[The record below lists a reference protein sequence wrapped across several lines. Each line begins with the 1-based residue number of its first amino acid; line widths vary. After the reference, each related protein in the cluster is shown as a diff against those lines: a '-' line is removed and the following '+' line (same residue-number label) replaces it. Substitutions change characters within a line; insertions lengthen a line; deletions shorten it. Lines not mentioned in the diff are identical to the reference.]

1 MSHKGQ
7 AQGVLLAVCHPL
19 PFELRVGY
27 KALLS
32 PRVRMMTVPPGGIQG
47 ARTRDAAEALVDAL
61 RALLRRRE
69 ADVVRLFDIDEDS
82 EVAAAARRRP
92 GLFCR
97 DHAPWFGP
105 HFGLVLPESTDAF
118 YSRMKPKHGNPLR
131 KAVRLLDQDEPGEL
145 SYRVFTRPDEVD
157 AFAERAE
164 SIARTLS
171 AALDSFEDTPRRAV
185 ARILAGARLWR
196 VRPQHQA
203 AAVRLLAWMAPMAM
217 SFTS

>member
-82 EVAAAARRRP
+82 EVAAAPSAAPDCSAATTRP
-92 GLFCR
+92 GLARTSDWFCR
-97 DHAPWFGP
+97 SPRMR
-105 HFGLVLPESTDAF
+105 ST
-118 YSRMKPKHGNPLR
+118 
-131 KAVRLLDQDEPGEL
+131 
-145 SYRVFTRPDEVD
+145 
-157 AFAERAE
+157 
-164 SIARTLS
+164 
-171 AALDSFEDTPRRAV
+171 
-185 ARILAGARLWR
+185 AG
-196 VRPQHQA
+196 
-203 AAVRLLAWMAPMAM
+203 
-217 SFTS
+217 